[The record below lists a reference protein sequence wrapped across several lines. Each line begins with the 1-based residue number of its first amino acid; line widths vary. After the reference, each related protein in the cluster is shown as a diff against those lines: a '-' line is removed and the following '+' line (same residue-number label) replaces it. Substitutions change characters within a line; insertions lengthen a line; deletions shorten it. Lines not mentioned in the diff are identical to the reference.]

1 MWESIGSY
9 YLQCLVN
16 KQKKQQQTNR
26 CVSFI
31 GCPQVS
37 IEALLHDADHGS
49 GPCMLL

>member
-1 MWESIGSY
+1 MGKHRELLLAVFS
-9 YLQCLVN
+9 Q
-16 KQKKQQQTNR
+16 QTKKQQQTNR